1 MMNFQIHVKMFLL
14 ILTIVMILTIL
25 GDPFPGPVR
34 FSEKIDSV
42 IVNAVNAAGRRAR
55 ATLLHRGQ

>member
-1 MMNFQIHVKMFLL
+1 MFLL